1 MGQRCLLALLTM
13 AVVAGAC
20 SSDDAPRVAE
30 PTSPTSTTQ
39 SLEPTSPPASTEAP
53 LVTERETTAPA
64 SASTPE
70 SSHPEPTS
78 PAGSPPLDAGALVE
92 VMAADE
98 LEGRDNGTAGSLA
111 AQQILIGQ
119 LAQFAQP
126 AFPDMAGDDGFRQ
139 AFSLGTN
146 LLGVIP
152 GGDLADEWVVLGAH
166 YDHLGTSCRI
176 EDPTDRICNGATDNA
191 TGVAVAMGAA
201 RAIAA
206 AGTPRRSVLVA
217 LWDAEEDG
225 LLGSAAYLEAP
236 LAPPA
241 ATTAYINFDNQGSNL
256 LPSIANFTVMVGAET
271 GGADLV
277 DTAVTATAAS
287 TLQTIGLSLVFG
299 QGRSDHANFA
309 NAGVPSVFFTDATGP
324 CYHTPYD
331 DVDVVDFAKLDQ
343 QVATATALAVALVA
357 TDTPP
362 VFEPNAPL
370 ATYEDA
376 LALLAITSA
385 ARADFYRFGPAGQ
398 AASEHYVADLQ
409 AIVDAGPEAFDD
421 AAIGTLLAGAA
432 MYVDALTQGEC
443 DGFLP

>member
-1 MGQRCLLALLTM
+1 M

-20 SSDDAPRVAE
+20 SSDDAPTTAAS
-30 PTSPTSTTQ
+30 TSPTPTTQ
-39 SLEPTSPPASTEAP
+39 SLETIASTEAP
-53 LVTERETTAPA
+53 LVTERETTAPT
-64 SASTPE
+64 SSSTPE

-78 PAGSPPLDAGALVE
+78 PAGSGPLNAGELVE
-92 VMAADE
+92 ALAADE

-111 AQQILIGQ
+111 AQQVLIGQ

-126 AFPDMAGDDGFRQ
+126 AFADMVGDDGFRQ
-139 AFSLGTN
+139 TFSSGTN

-201 RAIAA
+201 RAIAEA
-206 AGTPRRSVLVA
+206 ETPRRSVLIA

-241 ATTAYINFDNQGSNL
+241 GTTAYINFDGQGSNL

-271 GGADLV
+271 GGAGLV

-287 TLQTIGLSLVFG
+287 ALQTIGVSLVFG
-299 QGRSDHANFA
+299 QGRSDHANFV

-343 QVATATALAVALVA
+343 QVATATALATALVA

-398 AASEHYVADLQ
+398 AASEQYVADLQ

-421 AAIGTLLAGAA
+421 AAIGTLLAGAV

-443 DGFLP
+443 EGFLP